1 MAKMVRSVVEVADL
15 AIRLFHATKCRTRRS
30 GRSVSRRAECQS
42 YLAELN
48 VHGGIAAETDILYS
62 RGNTDERR

>member
-15 AIRLFHATKCRTRRS
+15 GIVCSTQRNVEQEEV
-30 GRSVSRRAECQS
+30 GDPVSRRAECQS